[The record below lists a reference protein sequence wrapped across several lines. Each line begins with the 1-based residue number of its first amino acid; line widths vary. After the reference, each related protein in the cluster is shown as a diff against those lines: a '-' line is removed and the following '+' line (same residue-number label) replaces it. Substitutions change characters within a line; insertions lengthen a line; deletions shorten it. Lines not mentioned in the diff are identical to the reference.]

1 MKVLKGLLGSKKF
14 IALLV
19 GLVLEI
25 LTASV
30 LPVSDEV
37 KVQLMQWIGG
47 LDIAYIGGQSVA
59 DIGKEKAKIEAL
71 KEVK

>member
-1 MKVLKGLLGSKKF
+1 MKLLKDLLGSKKF

-19 GLVLEI
+19 GLVLEV

-37 KVQLMQWIGG
+37 KIQLMTWIGG
-47 LDIAYIGGQSVA
+47 LDAAYIGGQGLA
-59 DIGKEKAKIEAL
+59 DIGKEKAKVE
-71 KEVK
+71 KEPKS